1 MSILKKIRVS
11 LASIFYRLLDA
22 LEHVLGLLV
31 FVLKTTQYD
40 GLEHVLNWKLVQI
53 QNLTFTEFRN

>member
-1 MSILKKIRVS
+1 MTFSN
-11 LASIFYRLLDA
+11 A

-40 GLEHVLNWKLVQI
+40 GLEHVLNWK
-53 QNLTFTEFRN
+53 